1 MQIDRSKRPTSS
13 DEIKFNTPGIQNF
26 DLKNSLKVFFSEKK
40 DLPIVK
46 INFLVNNGSRFDPYD
61 KKGLC
66 NLLAMCIDEGAG
78 EFNALQ
84 LADEFELLGAQFFVS
99 CDTDVSIVSLQV
111 LSENFNP
118 ALKLLSNVITEP
130 HFKDDDFELQ
140 KNKVLVRLN
149 QSKAEPDYIADVS
162 FEYFLFGNDSP
173 YAFPV
178 MGIERT
184 VQNIQPD
191 FIRNLYD
198 NNFAPL
204 NSAMVVVGD
213 INKDLLQKELELVFG
228 KWDRKPKMNSSVTHL
243 NKTNRQVFII
253 NKPDAVQTEIRTG
266 HLSSKR
272 NEKDFFQK
280 QIINMILGGQFS
292 SRLNL
297 NLREKNGYTYGV
309 HSRFSYFKEAGYFAV
324 STSVDLNNTS
334 NALIEIYQEI
344 EKIRNGITN
353 DEWSFTKSS
362 LTKKYPSN
370 FENYRQIAANIS
382 SKVIHSLP
390 DNYFNTYI
398 NKINSLSLDDVNS
411 IAKISICPDELI
423 TVLVGDSKS
432 IFSQLSEKEFGEI
445 TTLEFEDVF
454 PK

>member
-1 MQIDRSKRPTSS
+1 MTEANAQQVLRKLNFS
-13 DEIKFNTPGIQNF
+13 TPGIQNF
-26 DLKNSLKVFFSEKK
+26 DLKNGLKVFFSEKK
-40 DLPIVK
+40 DLPIVR

-61 KKGLC
+61 QKGLC

-130 HFKDDDFELQ
+130 HFKDDDFEIQ

-191 FIRNLYD
+191 FIRNLYN

-204 NSAMVVVGD
+204 NSAMVVVGN
-213 INKDLLQKELELVFG
+213 INKDLLQLELESVFG
-228 KWDRKPKMNSSVTHL
+228 RWNQAPLSDDSKVNFSRTQRK
-243 NKTNRQVFII
+243 VFII

-324 STSVDLNNTS
+324 STSVDLNNTA
-334 NALIEIYQEI
+334 NALIEIFQEI

-382 SKVIHSLP
+382 SKVIHNLP
-390 DNYFNTYI
+390 DNYFETYI
-398 NKINSLSLDDVNS
+398 NKINSLSLDDVNNIANNS
-411 IAKISICPDELI
+411 IYPDELI

-432 IFSQLSEKEFGEI
+432 IFSQLSEKEFGAI
-445 TTLEFEDVF
+445 TILEFEDVF